1 MTETIKQ
8 DSVLFKVQLKNR
20 INTAIKELKLPENIK
35 KINKISFVTGYALV
49 VSMTSIVLITSGIHI
64 LAESGVPVKTIVQLI
79 GALFIICGLGC
90 ARDLFPGIRRI
101 IEK

>member
-1 MTETIKQ
+1 MTET
-8 DSVLFKVQLKNR
+8 VVNNPTLKN
-20 INTAIKELKLPENIK
+20 IMTSTIEKLKRPENIK
-35 KINKISFVTGYALV
+35 KINKIPFITGYALV